1 MRSGWLVVFLII
13 ASSPTAVVTAAKPKV
28 DGRLAPLP
36 QSAPAPA
43 DNPTTPEK
51 VALGKQLFFDPRLS
65 GKNSMSCASC
75 HMPDRF
81 FGDGVDWNK
90 GEEGFTLVR
99 NTPSCMNVGF
109 YSSYFW
115 DGRAASLE
123 EQALGPI
130 QSDMEMN
137 QSLDELEKEL
147 SEVPGY
153 VRQFQAVFHARP
165 NRKDI
170 GKALAAYQRTL
181 VTEPSPFD
189 RYLQGDENALSADA
203 KRGFDLFVGEARCI
217 ECHNGPMLSDGK
229 YYRMGISQEDIGR
242 EAVTGKKEDR
252 YKFRTPSLRNIA
264 ETGPYMH
271 NGLSHSLESIV
282 LFYYRGTSPTT
293 TDGLPI
299 DAPDL
304 QERSLAE
311 VPLLLAFLQSLSGKA
326 PDFTPPTLPANRVQ
340 DAPASWHQWRGP
352 TRDGLVAGNNW
363 PKTLTEKNVQRL
375 WRVELPPSYSGP
387 IVTDSAVFVTG
398 TADMKNEIVMALDR
412 KSGRELWRTEWPG
425 AMLVPF
431 FAMSNGSWI
440 RSTPCFDGES
450 LFVAGIRDVLVSLDA
465 KTGQEKWR
473 LDFVKEFES
482 PLPAFG
488 FVSSPLLD
496 GDSLYVQ
503 AGASLVKLDKQTGK
517 VIWRVLKDEGGM
529 MGSAFSSPVIATL
542 AGQRQLVVQTR
553 EKLAG
558 VDLQTGAVL
567 WEQKVPNFR
576 GMNILTPV
584 VFGDGIFTSAYQN
597 KSWFYDVSKSNGKFE
612 VQEAWNEK
620 AQGYMSTPV
629 VIDGHAYIHLQ
640 NERFACINL
649 TTGERTWTSKPYG
662 KYCSLVAQKDLIL
675 ALDETGTLLLIKA
688 DPKEFE
694 LLGEYKVSDEETW
707 AHLAVYGNQLFVR
720 ELNALSV
727 FRWDDAEVKSS
738 P

>member
-1 MRSGWLVVFLII
+1 MPRLKLFLTLLILTCPVV
-13 ASSPTAVVTAAKPKV
+13 AQAAKPKV
-28 DGRLAPLP
+28 DDRLAPLP
-36 QSAPAPA
+36 LVAPAPA

-51 VALGKQLFFDPRLS
+51 VSLGKQLFFDPRLS
-65 GKNSMSCASC
+65 GNNTMSCSSC

-90 GEEGFTLVR
+90 GENGITLVR

-109 YSSYFW
+109 YTNFFW

-130 QSDMEMN
+130 QSDIEMN
-137 QSLDELEKEL
+137 QNLDQLEKEL
-147 SEVPGY
+147 NDVPGY
-153 VRQFQAVFHARP
+153 VEQFQAVFGSKP

-170 GKALAAYQRTL
+170 AMALAAYQRTL

-189 RYLQGDENALSADA
+189 LYLLGDEKALSADA
-203 KRGFDLFVGEARCI
+203 KRGLELFVGEARCI

-229 YYRMGISQEDIGR
+229 FYRMGISEEDIGR
-242 EAVTGKKEDR
+242 EAATGKKEDR
-252 YKFRTPSLRNIA
+252 YRFRTPSLRNIA
-264 ETGPYMH
+264 DTGPYMH
-271 NGLSHSLESIV
+271 NGLSHSLESV
-282 LFYYRGTSPTT
+282 VTFYYRGVPQTT
-293 TDGLPI
+293 TDGLTI

-304 QERSLAE
+304 RGQSFSDVQYL
-311 VPLLLAFLQSLSGKA
+311 VAFLQSLSGKA
-326 PDFTPPTLPANRVQ
+326 PDFTPPTLPL
-340 DAPASWHQWRGP
+340 DSSKEPAATWSQWRGP
-352 TRDGLVAGNNW
+352 TRDGLVTGANW
-363 PKTLTEKNVQRL
+363 PRSLSKKNL
-375 WRVELPPSYSGP
+375 KLSWRVELAPSYSGP
-387 IVTDSAVFVTG
+387 IVSDSAVFVTG
-398 TADMKNEIVMALDR
+398 TADMKNEVVLALDR
-412 KSGRELWRTEWPG
+412 NTGKELWKAEWPG

-431 FAMSNGSWI
+431 FAWSNGSWI

-450 LFVAGIRDVLVSLDA
+450 LYVAGMLDVLVSLNA
-465 KTGQEKWR
+465 KTGQEQWR
-473 LDFVKEFES
+473 VDFVKDFGS

-503 AGASLVKLDKQTGK
+503 AGASFVKLDKKTGK
-517 VIWRVLKDEGGM
+517 IIWRVLKDEGGM
-529 MGSAFSSPVIATL
+529 MGSAFSSPVMATL

-558 VDLQTGAVL
+558 VDPQTGEVL

-597 KSWFYDVSKSNGKFE
+597 KSWFFNVSKSEDKFE
-612 VQEAWNEK
+612 VKEAWNEK

-662 KYCSLVAQKDLIL
+662 KYSSLVAQKDLIL
-675 ALDETGTLLLIKA
+675 ALNQTGKLLLIKA
-688 DPKEFE
+688 NPKDFE
-694 LLGEYKVSDEETW
+694 LLDERQVSEEETW
-707 AHLAVYGNQLFVR
+707 AHLAVCGEELFVR

-727 FRWDDAEVKSS
+727 LRWRDSEAKPDQ
-738 P
+738 